1 MISRLSA
8 CLDMLF
14 TEEPV
19 FADRVRRASDAG
31 FEAAEF
37 WRWTNKDFS
46 SLKAALDETGMR
58 LSGFVAEPMVAL
70 TDRDAHQTFLAGLKD
85 SAARA
90 RDLDAP
96 FLIAQ
101 TGNLLADRPRE
112 AQRAA
117 LVECLTRSADLLSGT
132 GVRLLVEPLN
142 TRVDH
147 PGYFLH
153 STAEGLDIIEAV
165 ARPEVRLLYDLYHS
179 FVMDERPQEVLA
191 GRLGLVAHLHLAD
204 APGRHEPG
212 SGVMDWRERL
222 NWIVAHG
229 YDGALGLEYAPT
241 GTTEESAEPL
251 LAWHAAEFG
260 HRADCA

>member
-8 CLDMLF
+8 CLEMLF

-31 FEAAEF
+31 FEAVEF
-37 WRWTNKDFS
+37 WRWTNKDIKG
-46 SLKAALDETGMR
+46 LKAALDETGMR
-58 LSGFVAEPMVAL
+58 LSGFVAEPMVPL
-70 TDRDAHQTFLAGLKD
+70 TDRDAHQSFLAGLKD
-85 SAARA
+85 SAALA
-90 RDLDAP
+90 RDLGAP

-101 TGNLLADRPRE
+101 AGNVLDGRPRE
-112 AQRAA
+112 AQQAA
-117 LVECLTRSADLLSGT
+117 IIDCLRHAADGLSET

-165 ARPEVRLLYDLYHS
+165 ARPEIRLLYDLYHS
-179 FVMDERPQEVLA
+179 FAMDERPRDVLA
-191 GRLGLVAHLHLAD
+191 GRIGLVAHLHLAD

-212 SGVMDWRERL
+212 SGAMDWRERL
-222 NWIVAHG
+222 NWIVAQG
-229 YDGALGLEYAPT
+229 YDGALGLEYNPT
-241 GTTEESAEPL
+241 GTTEASAEPL
-251 LAWHAAEFG
+251 LAWHAA
-260 HRADCA
+260 RNPAAAP

>member
-14 TEEPV
+14 TEEPD

-31 FEAAEF
+31 FEAVEF
-37 WRWTNKDFS
+37 WRWTNKDIPG
-46 SLKAALDETGMR
+46 LKAAVDETGMQ
-58 LSGFVAEPMVAL
+58 LSGFVAEPMVPL
-70 TDRDAHQTFLAGLKD
+70 TDRDAHQTFLVGLKD
-85 SAARA
+85 SAALA
-90 RDLDAP
+90 GDLGAP

-101 TGNLLADRPRE
+101 TGNLLTDRPRE
-112 AQRAA
+112 EQ
-117 LVECLTRSADLLSGT
+117 RSAIIDGLRHAADVLSET

-147 PGYFLH
+147 PGYFLP

-165 ARPEVRLLYDLYHS
+165 ARPEIRLLYDLYHS

-191 GRLGLVAHLHLAD
+191 GRIDLVAHLHVAD

-212 SGVMDWRERL
+212 SGVMDWRGRL

-229 YDGALGLEYAPT
+229 YEGTLGLEYAPT
-241 GTTEESAEPL
+241 GATQESVKPL
-251 LAWHAAEFG
+251 LAWYG
-260 HRADCA
+260 RQVRPSR